1 MIDKTKMLSFMKLRE
16 VKPLTDWE
24 NIKVGEIY
32 HVPPLIYNKRMDFIV
47 KDKQR
52 DSIKIIKLGDNY
64 SQTMFRTDITSRF
77 ISKKLELHGRN

>member
-1 MIDKTKMLSFMKLRE
+1 MKLRE
-16 VKPLTDWE
+16 VEPLTDWE

-77 ISKKLELHGRN
+77 ISKKLELYGRN